1 MRIQGE
7 NHVCKPS
14 RGVSRGTCP
23 ANTLTL
29 DLQPPG
35 CEEIDLLL
43 NLPPWVGLCHRGW
56 SKLTQG

>member
-7 NHVCKPS
+7 NHVCMPS
-14 RGVSRGTCP
+14 REASGGRRP

-43 NLPPWVGLCHRGW
+43 KLPHGAH
-56 SKLTQG
+56 

>member
-1 MRIQGE
+1 MPCE
-7 NHVCKPS
+7 H
-14 RGVSRGTCP
+14 TD
-23 ANTLTL
+23 L

>member
-7 NHVCKPS
+7 NHVCMPS
-14 RGVSRGTCP
+14 REASGGRRP

-43 NLPPWVGLCHRGW
+43 KLPRGW
-56 SKLTQG
+56 AFVTEAGAH